1 MADFALVLKRSTR
14 YEAALKEAGFT
25 VACAAVLEFAAINA
39 SVLAEVSVL
48 IRFSLSPGPATAATP
63 ATPFHDIRSVPCLII
78 QYIAADLSSPLLPTQ
93 HASRPR
99 SFRGVVL
106 TSARSVEAIAAA
118 IDAIDDGDTAAQW
131 HAGAC
136 TIFSFVL
143 SVNFKH

>member
-48 IRFSLSPGPATAATP
+48 MRFSLSPGPATA

-106 TSARSVEAIAAA
+106 TSARAVEAIAAA

>member
-78 QYIAADLSSPLLPTQ
+78 HNISLLIFPLLCC
-93 HASRPR
+93 PR
-99 SFRGVVL
+99 STPRGRDRFEV
-106 TSARSVEAIAAA
+106 SFSPAR
-118 IDAIDDGDTAAQW
+118 AQW
-131 HAGAC
+131 KRLPLPSTRSTTATQQPNG
-136 TIFSFVL
+136 TPVRVL
-143 SVNFKH
+143 FFHLYYQ

>member
-1 MADFALVLKRSTR
+1 MADFALLLKRSTR

-48 IRFSLSPGPATAATP
+48 ILFSFSRSSDGSNTSNT
-63 ATPFHDIRSVPCLII
+63 FHDIRSVPCLII

-106 TSARSVEAIAAA
+106 TSARAVEAIAAA

-143 SVNFKH
+143 SLNSNH